1 MSRRDMVSGRDK
13 IEFRNLEETP
23 MEIEF
28 LARFRAATTCD
39 SMISKINRLKR
50 SWALTNFN
58 SNSSPFFY
66 FSNII
71 NTAQLH

>member
-50 SWALTNFN
+50 SSA
-58 SNSSPFFY
+58 
-66 FSNII
+66 
-71 NTAQLH
+71 